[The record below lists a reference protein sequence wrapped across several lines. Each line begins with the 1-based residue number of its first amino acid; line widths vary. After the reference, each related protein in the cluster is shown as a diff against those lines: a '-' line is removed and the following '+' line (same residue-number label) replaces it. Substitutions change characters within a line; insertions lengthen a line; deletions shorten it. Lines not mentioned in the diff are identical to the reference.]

1 MEMFGSGP
9 GKIPFETHL
18 NRLEDSSKK
27 LLLDLRAFVRS
38 LGANVLE
45 NVRPHRVVYS
55 KTMNF
60 RIFLD
65 VEPSGDSLI
74 LSIRSGRSAPPVSLT
89 VKSREELDAAKKRVA
104 EAYQKIQ

>member
-74 LSIRSGRSAPPVSLT
+74 LSIRSGRSVPPVSLT

>member
-18 NRLEDSSKK
+18 NRLEDSARAI
-27 LLLDLRAFVRS
+27 LLDLRAFVRS

-45 NVRPHRVVYS
+45 DVRPHRVVYS
-55 KTMNF
+55 KTMNY

-65 VEPSGDSLI
+65 VEPSSDSLI

-89 VKSREELDAAKKRVA
+89 VKSREDLDAAKEQIA
-104 EAYQKIQ
+104 AAFASIQ